1 MSLSD
6 YIGSSLDGPI
16 SAVRR
21 QTIAIA
27 VAAASA
33 IGAVFFGLSAALL
46 ALEPVVGDIYARL
59 LIAVAFIVIAVA
71 AILLPR
77 LFHTQS
83 VVEKARAE
91 SDSLTRDQKISM
103 IIEAVMMG
111 FAMSTRGK
119 GEATRP
125 RD

>member
-1 MSLSD
+1 MSLPD

-33 IGAVFFGLSAALL
+33 VGAVFYLLSAALL
-46 ALEPVVGDIYARL
+46 ALEPLVGGVYARL
-59 LIAVAFIVIAVA
+59 LIAAAFVVITGCAV
-71 AILLPR
+71 LLPR
-77 LFHTQS
+77 LFHTPS
-83 VVEKARAE
+83 VVERARVEAG
-91 SDSLTRDQKISM
+91 SLTRDQKIAM

-111 FAMSTRGK
+111 FSLSSRGK
-119 GEATRP
+119 SAQN

>member
-1 MSLSD
+1 MSLPD

-33 IGAVFFGLSAALL
+33 VGAVFYFLSAALL
-46 ALEPVVGDIYARL
+46 ALEPLVGAIYARL
-59 LIAVAFIVIAVA
+59 LIAAAFVLIAGG

-77 LFHTQS
+77 LFHTPS
-83 VVEKARAE
+83 VVERARTEA
-91 SDSLTRDQKISM
+91 DSLTRDQKIAM

-111 FAMSTRGK
+111 FSLSSRGK
-119 GEATRP
+119 SAQN

>member
-16 SAVRR
+16 SALRR
-21 QTIAIA
+21 QAIAIA

-33 IGAVFFGLSAALL
+33 VGAVFYSLSAAML
-46 ALEPVVGDIYARL
+46 ALEPHVGDIYARL
-59 LIAVAFIVIAVA
+59 LIAVAFIIIALA

-111 FAMSTRGK
+111 FAASSRSK
-119 GEATRP
+119 GSSAA

>member
-1 MSLSD
+1 MSLPD

-27 VAAASA
+27 VAAAGA
-33 IGAVFFGLSAALL
+33 VGAVFFALSAALL
-46 ALEPVVGDIYARL
+46 ALEPLVGEIYARL
-59 LIAVAFIVIAVA
+59 IIAVAFVLLSCG

-83 VVEKARAE
+83 VVERARLEA
-91 SDSLTRDQKISM
+91 DSLTRDQKIAM

-111 FAMSTRGK
+111 FSLSSRGK
-119 GEATRP
+119 TSQK
-125 RD
+125 D

>member
-1 MSLSD
+1 MSLPD

-33 IGAVFFGLSAALL
+33 VGAVFYFLSAALL
-46 ALEPVVGDIYARL
+46 ALEPLVGGIYARL
-59 LIAVAFIVIAVA
+59 LIAAAFIIIAAA

-77 LFHTQS
+77 LFHTPS
-83 VVEKARAE
+83 VVERARTEA
-91 SDSLTRDQKISM
+91 DSLTKDQKIAM

-111 FAMSTRGK
+111 FSLSSRGK
-119 GEATRP
+119 SAQN

>member
-1 MSLSD
+1 MSLPD

-21 QTIAIA
+21 QVIAIA

-33 IGAVFFGLSAALL
+33 IGAVFYLLSAILL
-46 ALEPVVGDIYARL
+46 ALEPLVGVIYARL
-59 LIAVAFIVIAVA
+59 VIAVVFLLIA
-71 AILLPR
+71 GGAFLLPR
-77 LFHTQS
+77 LFHTPS
-83 VVEKARAE
+83 VVERARTEA
-91 SDSLTRDQKISM
+91 DSLTRDQKIAM

-111 FAMSTRGK
+111 FSLSSRSKSTQS
-119 GEATRP
+119 